1 MQKPTSSILN
11 VIMDG
16 GDNVG
21 GGGDDHHRHLH
32 HHHRPTFPFQL
43 LGKRDPDDNHQQQ
56 PSPSSS
62 SSLFSLHQHQQL
74 SQSQPQ
80 PQLQQKPQSQTT
92 TTQKELSQT
101 QEDSTAVVSAAKKP
115 PLKRASTKDRHTK
128 VDGRGRRIRM
138 PALCAARVFQLTR
151 ELGHKSDG
159 ETIEWLLQQA
169 EPSVIAATGTGTIP
183 ANFTSLN
190 ISLRSSGSSM
200 SLPSHFR
207 SAASTF
213 SPNNIFSPAMLQQ
226 QQQQRGGGG
235 GFLHHPHLQGRATTS
250 SLFPGID
257 NFTPTTS
264 FLNFHNQ
271 TKQEGDQDS
280 DELSSEKKRRL
291 QTTSDLQL
299 QQQHQHDQIGSYTLQ
314 SSNSGSTA
322 TAAAAAAQQIPG
334 NFWMV
339 AAAAAAAGGGNNNQT
354 GGLMTASIGGGGGNG
369 GGEPVWTFPSINT
382 AAAALY
388 RSGVSGV
395 SGGAVSSGLH
405 FMNFAAPMAFLTGQ
419 QQQQQQL
426 ATTSNHEIN
435 EDNNNNNNNNNEGG
449 GRSDGGGGD
458 HHSTQRH
465 HHHHQQQQ
473 QQHHH
478 HNILSGLNQYGRQV
492 SGESQASGSL
502 GGGDEEDSQD

>member
-16 GDNVG
+16 GDSVGGG

-43 LGKRDPDDNHQQQ
+43 LGKHDPDDNHQQQQQ

-80 PQLQQKPQSQTT
+80 PQSQQKPQPQ
-92 TTQKELSQT
+92 TTQKELLQT
-101 QEDSTAVVSAAKKP
+101 QDESAAVVAAKKP

-213 SPNNIFSPAMLQQ
+213 SPNNMFSPAMLQQ
-226 QQQQRGGGG
+226 QQQRGGGG
-235 GFLHHPHLQGRATTS
+235 GGVGFHHPHLQGRATTS

-264 FLNFHNQ
+264 FLNFHNP

-280 DELSSEKKRRL
+280 EELNSEKKRRL
-291 QTTSDLQL
+291 QTTSDLHQH
-299 QQQHQHDQIGSYTLQ
+299 QQQHQHDQIGGYTLQ

-322 TAAAAAAQQIPG
+322 TAAQQIPG

-339 AAAAAAAGGGNNNQT
+339 AAGGGGNNNQT
-354 GGLMTASIGGGGGNG
+354 GGLMTASIGG

-419 QQQQQQL
+419 QQL

-435 EDNNNNNNNNNEGG
+435 EDNNNNEGGGGG
-449 GRSDGGGGD
+449 GRSDGGGD
-458 HHSTQRH
+458 HHNTQRH

-473 QQHHH
+473 HH
-478 HNILSGLNQYGRQV
+478 HNILSGINQYGRQV

-502 GGGDEEDSQD
+502 GGGDEEDPQD